1 MSLLKNILN
10 IFIEKNINSEK
21 NNTNSLNDI
30 LKVYE
35 TQKKQIVESTI
46 KEADIV
52 LDPKIIYHK
61 ENDNND
67 ENREFKDLCTDI
79 VTNYIL
85 DEQELYNLLYIIN
98 TIYTDCINL
107 YIKKK
112 DFNDDDIIFIF
123 KGGNIFKII
132 ANKFWSEL
140 PNKAM
145 YKFIEEFKC
154 YFKRSDLDFSI
165 YINPN
170 FNLDISNEISI
181 ISYKIQ
187 LLITEILLKNKNICF
202 KWFKYEEKYQQEIL
216 RKILGNINNANCF
229 KNKESIYYN
238 NKLTN
243 IQFID
248 NCAFETKNNYKNAQN
263 YHFKFENDNLQE
275 HNKPLKNT
283 FSEYFNNKIVK
294 QKINLNIPNNL
305 VSKNFMYSNINK
317 AIFITTTNYR
327 ILKFYLTRIKITFN
341 LHLKN
346 NINDANDANDTNDTN
361 IILIGGEL
369 IDVSIGSDEAAG
381 NFFKKR
387 NTYIENI
394 NLISNTG
401 FYKNMVKTFNI
412 NIYSFQYLYEDL
424 KFILID
430 TLYLPWEDIKYKKRL
445 FRLFYLTFIDL
456 FKNIKSLPIKN
467 KNINII
473 KQYFTLIL
481 NHIIDFNNNS
491 KISKNKIDKV
501 SKLLKISKQNKI
513 LSYLKCKKSCLLNNL
528 LKYIITI
535 IEKVLFPRQLINIK
549 IHNCDYTN
557 NKQNNS
563 RKLLENEFDNLID
576 LLNYVITNLN
586 TLKIVNEYICNYSKK
601 RIEFDYKT
609 FQSTD
614 LI

>member
-1 MSLLKNILN
+1 MSLLKKILN

-21 NNTNSLNDI
+21 NNTKSLNDI
-30 LKVYE
+30 LKEYN
-35 TQKKQIVESTI
+35 THIKQIVESTI
-46 KEADIV
+46 KTMDID
-52 LDPKIIYHK
+52 LDPKIIYHE

-85 DEQELYNLLYIIN
+85 DEHELYNLLYIIN

-112 DFNDDDIIFIF
+112 KFNDDDIIFIF

-145 YKFIEEFKC
+145 YKFIEEFNC

-170 FNLDISNEISI
+170 FNLDISNEITI

-202 KWFKYEEKYQQEIL
+202 KWFKYEEKYQKEIL
-216 RKILGNINNANCF
+216 RKILENINTMNCF
-229 KNKESIYYN
+229 KNKESLYYN
-238 NKLTN
+238 NKLSN

-248 NCAFETKNNYKNAQN
+248 NCAFETKNKYKNNQN

-275 HNKPLKNT
+275 NNKPLKNG
-283 FSEYFNNKIVK
+283 FSEYFNNKIIK
-294 QKINLNIPNNL
+294 QKISSNIPNNL
-305 VSKNFMYSNINK
+305 VSKNFMFSNINK
-317 AIFITTTNYR
+317 SIFITTTNYR
-327 ILKFYLTRIKITFN
+327 ILKFFLTRIKITFN

-346 NINDANDANDTNDTN
+346 KINDTN

-369 IDVSIGSDEAAG
+369 IDVSIGSDEAAN

-387 NTYIENI
+387 HTYIENI

-401 FYKNMVKTFNI
+401 FYKNMIESFNI

-424 KFILID
+424 NFILND
-430 TLYLPWEDIKYKKRL
+430 TLYLPWEDNKYKKRL

-456 FKNIKSLPIKN
+456 FKNFKSLPIKN

-473 KQYFTLIL
+473 IQYFTLIL
-481 NHIIDFNNNS
+481 NHIIDFNKNN
-491 KISKNKIDKV
+491 INKENIDKM
-501 SKLLKISKQNKI
+501 SKLLKISKQVQI
-513 LSYLKCKKSCLLNNL
+513 LSYMKCRKKCLLNKL
-528 LKYIITI
+528 LKNIITI
-535 IEKVLFPRQLINIK
+535 IEKVLFPRKLINIE
-549 IHNCDYTN
+549 IHNSDYAN
-557 NKQNNS
+557 NKKNNS
-563 RKLLENEFDNLID
+563 REILENEFENLIN
-576 LLNYVITNLN
+576 LLKYVITNLN

-601 RIEFDYKT
+601 TIEFDYKT